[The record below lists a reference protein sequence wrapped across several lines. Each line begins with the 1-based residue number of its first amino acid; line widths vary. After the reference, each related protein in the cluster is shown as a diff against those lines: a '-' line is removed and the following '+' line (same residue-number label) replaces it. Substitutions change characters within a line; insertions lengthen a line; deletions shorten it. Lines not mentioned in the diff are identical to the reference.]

1 MVSGEMKELDTP
13 SDWIEIEVNDRFSFQ
28 LPSILKEVDVK
39 GIDSFVRRWESQDL
53 IVHFDYGLYSDP
65 LTMYTKKKSYE
76 ATLDN
81 IGGHSTSIVSFQ
93 KEDGWYFMAVHFHDL
108 GRDRWG
114 RIVKLTFI
122 VESSQH
128 VKREVPLRIVKSI
141 SFR

>member
-1 MVSGEMKELDTP
+1 MVSSEMKELDT
-13 SDWIEIEVNDRFSFQ
+13 SFDWIEIEVHDRFSFQ
-28 LPSILKEVDVK
+28 LPSNLKEVDIK

-65 LTMYTKKKSYE
+65 LTTYTKKKLYK

-81 IGGHSTSIVSFQ
+81 IDGHLTSIISFQ

-122 VESSQH
+122 VENSQDA
-128 VKREVPLRIVKSI
+128 KREVPLRIVKSI